1 MPSRLMFSQAGD
13 KSWINDILSQRIE
26 NPILKSASPYIA
38 CDFRLRRYN
47 PRMEI
52 TLTTPA
58 LLFPAIS
65 LLMLAYTNRFLTLA
79 TIIRNLYDRHSSVPS
94 ENLVKQIANLRYRT
108 YLIRNM
114 QIFGVL
120 SLLFCVTS
128 MFALFAGWTA
138 GGQWTFGLAL
148 VLMMVSMGISL
159 RELQISV
166 GALDLL
172 LADMEEHE
180 NIG

>member
-1 MPSRLMFSQAGD
+1 
-13 KSWINDILSQRIE
+13 
-26 NPILKSASPYIA
+26 
-38 CDFRLRRYN
+38 
-47 PRMEI
+47 MEI

-79 TIIRNLYDRHSSVPS
+79 TIIRNLHDRYRT
-94 ENLVKQIANLRYRT
+94 EQDDNLVRQIANLRYRI
-108 YLIRNM
+108 YLIRDM

-120 SLLFCVTS
+120 SLLFCVMS
-128 MFALFAGWTA
+128 MFALFAGWVPA
-138 GGQWTFGLAL
+138 GQWTFAAAL
-148 VLMMVSMGISL
+148 VLMILSMLISL

-172 LADMEEHE
+172 LMELEDKKD
-180 NIG
+180 

>member
-1 MPSRLMFSQAGD
+1 
-13 KSWINDILSQRIE
+13 
-26 NPILKSASPYIA
+26 
-38 CDFRLRRYN
+38 
-47 PRMEI
+47 MEL

-65 LLMLAYTNRFLTLA
+65 LLLLAYTNRFLTIA
-79 TIIRNLYDRHSSVPS
+79 TIIRNLHDRYRNEASD
-94 ENLVKQIANLRYRT
+94 NLLGQIANLRYRT

-120 SLLFCVTS
+120 SLLFCVIS
-128 MFALFAGWTA
+128 MFALFAGWIA
-138 GGQWTFGLAL
+138 GGQWTFALAL
-148 VLMMVSMGISL
+148 ILMMVSMSISL

-172 LADMEEHE
+172 LMELEKE
-180 NIG
+180 EKKK